1 MRSGLDP
8 RVYSAGGAVRTLG
21 RRYRL
26 DAPLGS
32 GGMAEVW
39 RARDLVLGRDVA
51 VKLLAPSFG
60 DRVARARIRAEA
72 QVAARLVHPNIAS
85 VYDFGESRHGRRGRV
100 PYIVMELVHGDTLAV
115 RQQGAPM
122 HWHTAVGIAAQVAAA
137 LAAAHAC
144 GVVHRD
150 IKPGNVMLAR
160 TGVKVVD
167 FGIAAAVGA
176 LDESG
181 DELLGTPAY
190 VAPERFAGRP
200 AAPATD
206 VYALGILLYQCL
218 AGALPWP
225 AYTITELVRAHR
237 ELPPTP
243 LPPIDGLPPDVVE
256 LCEQCLSKNPDDRPA
271 SLYAAVVLAEAAGLS
286 VTLPTVM
293 AVEPV
298 PAAARA
304 EADVAT
310 GAMALDQE
318 TGALAAPERARASGP
333 GPGPAPAPGPAP
345 GPAPAPASAD
355 PAPPGDAAG
364 RPSLAGRP
372 RLPGRPGHPG
382 RRRVRSHSA
391 EQGRRRASAGSRL
404 GDAAAF
410 GRFTVGRRRLR
421 AGIAGAAGL
430 AALLTAAAAHFLL
443 DDGPES
449 PAGAAAAPASRC
461 AAQFVANAG
470 ADGAFT
476 AEVAITNTGVATLES
491 WSLEFALPG
500 GERITDAP
508 GMRWNQNGTEVTVH
522 GSAPLGAG
530 DTQRLSLTGT
540 SASAP
545 TPPTRFTLDGAS
557 CAQAVGIPPGP

>member
-1 MRSGLDP
+1 M
-8 RVYSAGGAVRTLG
+8 RTLG

-60 DRVARARIRAEA
+60 DRVARDRIRAEA

-100 PYIVMELVHGDTLAV
+100 PYIVMELVRGDTLAV
-115 RQQGAPM
+115 RQQGTPM

-218 AGALPWP
+218 AGTLPWP

-243 LPPIDGLPPDVVE
+243 LPPIDGLPADVIE

-271 SLYAAVVLAEAAGLS
+271 SLYAAVVLADAAGLS

-298 PAAARA
+298 PAGARA
-304 EADVAT
+304 DLDAAT

-318 TGALAAPERARASGP
+318 TGALDGSD
-333 GPGPAPAPGPAP
+333 
-345 GPAPAPASAD
+345 PASPD
-355 PAPPGDAAG
+355 PAPPGSSDPAPRGSPDPASPVNSAA

-391 EQGRRRASAGSRL
+391 EQGRRRASVGSRL
-404 GDAAAF
+404 GGTASF
-410 GRFTVGRRRLR
+410 WRFIVGRRGL
-421 AGIAGAAGL
+421 GAGL
-430 AALLTAAAAHFLL
+430 AGATGLAGLLTAAAAHFLL
-443 DDGPES
+443 DDRTEG
-449 PAGAAAAPASRC
+449 PAGAAAAPSGRC
-461 AAQFVANAG
+461 AAQFVASTGVN
-470 ADGAFT
+470 GAFT
-476 AEVAITNTGVATLES
+476 AEVAITNTGVARLDN

-500 GERITDAP
+500 GERITDAR
-508 GMRWNQNGTEVTVH
+508 GVRWNQNGIEVTLH
-522 GSAPLGAG
+522 GAAPLAAG
-530 DTQRLSLTGT
+530 DTQRLALTGT

-545 TPPTRFTLDGAS
+545 TAPTRFTLDGAS
-557 CAQAVGIPPGP
+557 CAQAVGVPPANGEGGAIGPGRARRQPHDGPP